1 MLTSLGELLVD
12 HEFYRLGDQPRLPE
26 HVGRFLI
33 LDRNSTAVGSQ
44 SEVYRAAEPTSG
56 SIVAVKVNRNFL
68 ESYSQSIF
76 SALLG
81 EVDASDIRH
90 EAEVLQRIDHPNV
103 VRFLEVDE
111 DLEYGP
117 YLVMEW
123 IPFGD
128 LRGLLN
134 EIPSGILKTDAA
146 LMVVRGILEGLEATH
161 GVGISHMDINP
172 SNILTSSDL
181 GIKLVDFGSSIT
193 KDGRESYALGKG
205 TDGYMIPDQESI
217 PHKDLGLATDLY
229 SVGVMFHEM
238 LFGYLPVVEN
248 RRIIT
253 DEKLTGLAKS
263 FIDGCTDPDTYK
275 RFSSI
280 SEALIALTS

>member
-1 MLTSLGELLVD
+1 MATSLGELLVD
-12 HEFYRLGDQPRLPE
+12 HEFYRVGDLLKVPD
-26 HVGRFLI
+26 HIGRFLI
-33 LDRNSTAVGSQ
+33 LDRDATAVGSQ

-111 DLEYGP
+111 DVEYGP
-117 YLVMEW
+117 YLVLEW

-128 LRGLLN
+128 LRRLLN
-134 EIPSGILKTDAA
+134 EIPSGILKTDDA
-146 LMVVRGILEGLEATH
+146 LVVVRGILEALESAY

-172 SNILTSSDL
+172 SNILVSSSL

-193 KDGRESYALGKG
+193 TENLELYTLGKG
-205 TDGYMIPDQESI
+205 TDGYIIPDQDSI
-217 PHKDLGLATDLY
+217 PHKDLGVTTDLY
-229 SVGVMFHEM
+229 SVGVMLHEM
-238 LFGYLPVVEN
+238 LFGCLPAVEN
-248 RRIIT
+248 KGIIM
-253 DEKLTGLAKS
+253 DEKLKGLPKR
-263 FIDGCTDPDTYK
+263 FISRCTNPDSDK

-280 SEALIALTS
+280 SEALITLTS